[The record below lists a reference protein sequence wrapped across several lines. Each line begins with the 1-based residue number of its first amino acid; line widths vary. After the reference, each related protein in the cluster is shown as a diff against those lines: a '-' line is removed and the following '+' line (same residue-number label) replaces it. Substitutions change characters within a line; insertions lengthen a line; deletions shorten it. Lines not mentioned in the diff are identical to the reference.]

1 MLALD
6 LLFLE
11 TPHRIEL
18 EVRREDHRFRARWV
32 PEPLGFLPDQRAL
45 GMAAPPVLG

>member
-1 MLALD
+1 
-6 LLFLE
+6 
-11 TPHRIEL
+11 
-18 EVRREDHRFRARWV
+18 VRRADRRFRARWV